1 LSLDFILVMPR
12 MILSYMYL
20 QAYTAEFTVT
30 SNVSLS
36 LFSIESVSV
45 SLLHEYVLDN
55 DNMLI
60 NKRL

>member
-1 LSLDFILVMPR
+1 MPR

-55 DNMLI
+55 DMLI

>member
-1 LSLDFILVMPR
+1 
-12 MILSYMYL
+12 MYL

-55 DNMLI
+55 DMLI